1 MPRRALLHRVL
12 SLYARPARIWQQ
24 RRETTR
30 ALLAGTAK
38 TFRYLLMEIGRRLRD
53 RHILDAPED
62 IFFLLRD
69 EIASLLGASTSP
81 ILRETIA
88 IRVGRRRELH
98 RRMLS
103 WPPPPRL
110 LAELPDGRLVPFAGE
125 PGSGG
130 VLRGFGAS
138 PGRVTGRARVLL
150 DIGHAKDLQAG
161 EVLVARTTDIGWT
174 PVFRLASALV
184 TEIGA
189 PTSHAAIVARELGL
203 PAVVNVDGATERIR
217 TGDQLF
223 VDGSAGVVRRN
234 PAPE

>member
-12 SLYARPARIWQQ
+12 TLYARPARIWQQ

-30 ALLAGTAK
+30 ALLAGTAES
-38 TFRYLLMEIGRRLRD
+38 FRHLLLEIGRRLRT
-53 RHILDAPED
+53 RNILDAPED

-69 EIASLLGASTSP
+69 EIASLLETPTSP
-81 ILRETIA
+81 ALRGTVA
-88 IRVGRRRELH
+88 TRVGRRRELR
-98 RRMLS
+98 RRMLD

-110 LAELPDGRLVPFAGE
+110 LAELPDGRLVPFAPD

-130 VLRGFGAS
+130 ILRGFGAS
-138 PGRVTGRARVLL
+138 PGRVTARARVLL
-150 DIGHAKDLQAG
+150 DIGQAKDLQPG

-174 PVFRLASALV
+174 LVFRLASAVV

-203 PAVVNVDGATERIR
+203 PAVVNVDRATERIR
-217 TGDQLF
+217 TGDELF
-223 VDGSAGVVRRN
+223 VDGWAGVVRVL
-234 PAPE
+234 AASE